1 LLLLLVPAAVAGKVL
16 LSQHMTQTRH
26 PMTAVQVRLEQ
37 VIEKLRQRAFRITP
51 QRLAVLKILAESKN
65 HPTVEQVYA
74 QVRREFPTISLATV
88 YKTVAL
94 LKEMGEL
101 LELGMRDGSSRYD
114 GNKPWPHS
122 HVICT
127 QCKNIIDYEELPLDK
142 LSRDAAARTGYRI
155 VDLQLDFLG
164 ICPRCQTGR

>member
-1 LLLLLVPAAVAGKVL
+1 
-16 LSQHMTQTRH
+16 MMQTRL
-26 PMTAVQVRLEQ
+26 PMTASQPRLEQ
-37 VIEKLRQRAFRITP
+37 IIDKLRQREFRITP
-51 QRLAVLKILAESKN
+51 QRLAVLKILSESKD

-74 QVRREFPTISLATV
+74 QVRLEFPTISLATV

-94 LKEMGEL
+94 LREIGEL

-127 QCKNIIDYEELPLDK
+127 SCRSIIDYEELPLGK
-142 LSRDAAARTGYRI
+142 LSREAAAKTGFRI
-155 VDLQLDFLG
+155 KNLQLDFFG
-164 ICPRCQTGR
+164 ICPRCQSGK

>member
-1 LLLLLVPAAVAGKVL
+1 
-16 LSQHMTQTRH
+16 
-26 PMTAVQVRLEQ
+26 MTASQARLDQ
-37 VIEKLRQRAFRITP
+37 VIDKLRARDFRITP
-51 QRLAVLKILAESKN
+51 QRLAVLKILAESSN

-74 QVRREFPTISLATV
+74 QVRQEFPTISLATV

-94 LKEMGEL
+94 LKEIGEL

-127 QCKNIIDYEELPLDK
+127 QCKNIVDYEELPLDK
-142 LSRDAAARTGYRI
+142 LSRDAAAKTGFRI

-164 ICPRCQTGR
+164 ICPRCQATK

>member
-1 LLLLLVPAAVAGKVL
+1 
-16 LSQHMTQTRH
+16 
-26 PMTAVQVRLEQ
+26 MTAPKVRLEQ
-37 VIEKLRQRAFRITP
+37 IIEKLRARDFRITP

-65 HPTVEQVYA
+65 HPSVEQIYT
-74 QVRREFPTISLATV
+74 QVSQEFPTLSLATV

-114 GNKPWPHS
+114 GNKPWPHP

-127 QCKNIIDYEELPLDK
+127 ECRNIIDYDELSLGTLGT
-142 LSRDAAARTGYRI
+142 LSREAAEKTGYRI
-155 VDLQLDFLG
+155 MNLQLDFFG
-164 ICPRCQTGR
+164 ICPRCQSGK